1 MTINNLIL
9 LFVSN
14 GQVVAPS
21 TSSVSIWQVHISAA
35 EPHLLAAGLR
45 LVRHLTLH
53 VGGVAA
59 VSHHILVVKDNTHP
73 KLSIYSRVAIIWIG
87 VVGEGVSGLNID
99 GMRAVS
105 VSRTTEV

>member
-1 MTINNLIL
+1 MTKVNILII

-14 GQVVAPS
+14 GQGVPS
-21 TSSVSIWQVHISAA
+21 FTFSVSIGQVHIGAA

-53 VGGVAA
+53 VAEVTA

-73 KLSIYSRVAIIWIG
+73 KLSIYSRVAIIWVG
-87 VVGEGVSGLNID
+87 VV
-99 GMRAVS
+99 
-105 VSRTTEV
+105 